1 MTPAVLDSPRRLFE
15 DAPARPAPARTAP
28 ARPDGAN
35 PPRPIFG
42 GGVTLEARLEAVLH
56 AARMEGGTKCPV
68 CQSRMTHTRA
78 GAREAAECGGCGAR
92 LS

>member
-1 MTPAVLDSPRRLFE
+1 MTPALLDNPRRLFA
-15 DAPARPAPARTAP
+15 DAPARTAP
-28 ARPDGAN
+28 ARPDRAN

-68 CQSRMTHTRA
+68 CHSRMTHTRAGDTRA